1 MDIVHFYHIK
11 IKWTKGKE
19 GELSEPALPVI
30 HTGIAPPFPG
40 GVPDVWSP
48 EQLFVASINSC
59 LMTSFLTIAE
69 KSIIPSP
76 CSSQWERSFH
86 ITAIFNGIN
95 DMKENLIRAIKL
107 ATTRHSGEYRIE
119 VRHKRR
125 TRSEAFQRYPSGNII
140 GLDAGLRR
148 YDVMRFPQLK
158 SLV

>member
-69 KSIIPSP
+69 NSKLEFESFE
-76 CSSQWERSFH
+76 CSASGKLEKVEDKYMISEVVL
-86 ITAIFNGIN
+86 
-95 DMKENLIRAIKL
+95 KPLIKIKF
-107 ATTRHSGEYRIE
+107 EKDID
-119 VRHKRR
+119 R
-125 TRSEAFQRYPSGNII
+125 TRRII
-140 GLDAGLRR
+140 
-148 YDVMRFPQLK
+148 LK
-158 SLV
+158 AETICLISNSVKTQILLEPEVIV